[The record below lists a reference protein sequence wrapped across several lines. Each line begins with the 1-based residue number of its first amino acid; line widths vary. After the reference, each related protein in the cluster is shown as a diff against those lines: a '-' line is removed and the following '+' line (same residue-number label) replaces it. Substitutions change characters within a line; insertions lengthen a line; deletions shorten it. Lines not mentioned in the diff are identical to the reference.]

1 MSLFADGITF
11 GYTKERE
18 ILSDISFTLPFGQSL
33 FLLGPNGTG
42 KTTLLKCI
50 NHLLVPQKGKV
61 FIHGEDVAKLSPKKR
76 ARKIGYVPQYSHHA
90 FPMNVV
96 DAIMMG
102 RIAFG
107 GCRMGK
113 ADKDAVFRLIEQLNL
128 QEFAFQTIDR
138 MSGGERQ
145 RVLIARALAQEPELL
160 ILDEPTSS
168 LDLHNQ
174 MLILKL
180 LSGLAHEKGMG
191 VVLSIH
197 DLNLASLFADQV
209 MILKESRIFSLGKP
223 EETLLKENIREV
235 YGVET
240 AVTMEDGKVHVR
252 LKR

>member
-96 DAIMMG
+96 DTIMMG

-107 GCRMGK
+107 GYRMGK
-113 ADKDAVFRLIEQLNL
+113 ADKDVVFRLIEQLNL

-160 ILDEPTSS
+160 ILDEPTGS
-168 LDLHNQ
+168 LDLYNQ
-174 MLILKL
+174 MLTLKL
-180 LSGLAHEKGMG
+180 LSSLAHEKGMG
-191 VVLSIH
+191 VILSIH